1 MSAHELPIARLD
13 STESARDS
21 GQESVSL
28 FLPLDT
34 NKIGVKTTGT
44 VRVQSHEPLHPLWK
58 EYVLG

>member
-1 MSAHELPIARLD
+1 MSSLARLD

-34 NKIGVKTTGT
+34 NKIGVKTTGLYAYST
-44 VRVQSHEPLHPLWK
+44 LYGEPRAFASSFVRAE
-58 EYVLG
+58 E